1 MTTSRTIP
9 LGAQRSLH
17 LVEAGDG
24 QPIVLIH
31 GALATH
37 VDWLEAPLAAFA
49 ARGRAIAVDRPGH
62 AGSDRPRYDATPR
75 AQAGQIREGLA
86 ALEIQGGVR
95 IVAHSFGGIVGLAW
109 AAEWPEEVESLLLLG
124 PITRPEFRAVEHTF
138 LGPRAAPLLGP
149 LLSEAARWT
158 VDRPFLRMVQKLM
171 FSPGAPPADWLARYP
186 EETVLRPSQM
196 VEEGEDSAALLPG
209 SPAGVVDFRAIRCP
223 VAVLNGADD
232 RIVDHKQHAD
242 LLPALLP
249 QAEVTILE
257 GVGHMVHHQAL
268 PQVLAA
274 FDPPQPSG
282 TGVQRTCS
290 IRRAPVASMTSRSKP
305 SAPPEAG
312 GMIASASRKSSSSG

>member
-1 MTTSRTIP
+1 MTSSHTVA
-9 LGAQRSLH
+9 LGARRSLH

-24 QPIVLIH
+24 RPIILIH

-49 ARGRAIAVDRPGH
+49 ARGRALAIDRPGH
-62 AGSDRPRYDATPR
+62 GGSARPRYDSAPA
-75 AQAGQIREGLA
+75 AQAAQIRDGLA
-86 ALEIQGGVR
+86 ALGVQGPVR
-95 IVAHSFGGIVGLAW
+95 LVAHSFGGVVGLAW
-109 AAEWPEEVESLLLLG
+109 AAEFPDEVESLLLLG
-124 PITRPEFRAVEHTF
+124 PIVRPEFRAVEHTF
-138 LGPRAAPLLGP
+138 LGPRAAPLIGP

-158 VDRPFLRMVQKLM
+158 VDRPFLRLVQKLM
-171 FSPGAPPADWLARYP
+171 FSPDDPPADWLARYP

-209 SPAGVVDFRAIRCP
+209 SPAGLVDFRAIRCP

-232 RIVDHKQHAD
+232 RIVDHRQHAD
-242 LLPALLP
+242 LLPTLLP

-274 FDPPQPSG
+274 FDRLSLRGPAS
-282 TGVQRTCS
+282 TGPARS
-290 IRRAPVASMTSRSKP
+290 AAPRSP
-305 SAPPEAG
+305 A
-312 GMIASASRKSSSSG
+312 